1 MTRPL
6 ENLESAYQTLTATS
20 LLGASHALSPS
31 LGSCAR
37 RIGYYGVS
45 FGVPVP
51 CASRFP
57 ADGPTKNSLGNL
69 PRMSYHISMM
79 LHLQ

>member
-45 FGVPVP
+45 FDVPVP
-51 CASRFP
+51 SRFP
-57 ADGPTKNSLGNL
+57 ADGPTKNSLGN
-69 PRMSYHISMM
+69 PSRMSYH
-79 LHLQ
+79 LT